1 VLSYFVFVYIHPY
14 MDGNGRMGRF
24 LMNVMFAAG
33 GYPWTVLPVETRD
46 RYMLA
51 LETASVEQDIGLL
64 AEYLADL
71 VQVQLQGKPEARTP
85 TN

>member
-1 VLSYFVFVYIHPY
+1 
-14 MDGNGRMGRF
+14 
-24 LMNVMFAAG
+24 MNVMLAAG
-33 GYPWTVLPVETRD
+33 GHPWTVLPVETRD
-46 RYMLA
+46 RCMSA